1 MASVV
6 AAGRA
11 AKRTEIWTRMQVD
24 AFTLAA
30 VADELRAGLLGA
42 RVDDVIQPTPLAV
55 ALQCY
60 GGSTGGGA
68 RNRWLLASAEPR
80 LARLHLVERK
90 PRKLTAE
97 PPAFVMLLRKYLEGA
112 RLREVRQPRW
122 ERLLELGFARG
133 PETSWLVVEV
143 MGALSNLI
151 LRDAADLILGALRP
165 VSLEKNHYRALVPHV
180 PYRTPPPQTRTLHGE
195 SLPRLAPE
203 SLSGGDLR
211 VAAGDL
217 LARASSPPTTG
228 RKRQA
233 LTAASVLTGQIAGWG
248 RDLAAE
254 ALARAGLALDAAP
267 APDLDWDAVAAAVRD
282 LAALYDTHAW
292 QPTLVYTADDP
303 RPHDAAAYRP
313 ARFPAA
319 ELRTAPS
326 VNDALAAYFE
336 DAEWHG
342 AVESAKADLR
352 HLLKTQHDRTRRK
365 AEALTGELAAL
376 DEAQRLRLEADT
388 LLAFQADV
396 PPGAASYTLANPFA
410 AGADDP
416 ATLTLALDPR
426 LSPVENA
433 NRRYAR
439 YHKLQRAAQAIPPQ
453 IAANDLERTRVEQ
466 LQTDLALA
474 ETPAE
479 IALVRAE
486 VADAGYLRAARAA
499 AKPAG
504 GTKGGKSGKP
514 AKGGKGGKP
523 SQQRRAPDGGAPLRR
538 TSADGFTVLIGKNSR
553 QNEEVTFAQASA
565 GDLWLHAR
573 GVPGAHVI
581 VKAGGRPVPDA
592 TLREAAALA
601 AYYSQARGSGSV
613 PVDYTEQ
620 RYVRH
625 LKGGGP
631 GLVTYERERTLHAA
645 PADPGAA
652 SP

>member
-1 MASVV
+1 
-6 AAGRA
+6 
-11 AKRTEIWTRMQVD
+11 MQVD

-30 VADELRAGLLGA
+30 VADELRTGLLGA

-60 GGSTGGGA
+60 GGAAGAA

-97 PPAFVMLLRKYLEGA
+97 PPTFVMLLRKYLEGA

-133 PETSWLVVEV
+133 PETSWLVIEV

-151 LRDAADLILGALRP
+151 LRDDAGLILGALRP
-165 VSLEKNHYRALVPHV
+165 VSLEKNRYRALAPHV
-180 PYRTPPPQTRTLHGE
+180 PYRTPPPQTRTVQGE

-203 SLSGGDLR
+203 SVGGSDLR
-211 VAAGDL
+211 VAVGDL
-217 LARASSPPTTG
+217 LTRESSPTTG
-228 RKRQA
+228 SKRQA
-233 LTAASVLTGQIAGWG
+233 LTVASVLTGQVAGWG

-254 ALARAGLALDAAP
+254 ALARAGLSPDAAP
-267 APDLDWDAVAAAVRD
+267 TPDLDWDAVAAAVRD

-292 QPTLVYTADDP
+292 QPTLVYTPDDP
-303 RPHDAAAYRP
+303 RPQDAAAYRP
-313 ARFPAA
+313 VRFPAS
-319 ELRTAPS
+319 ELRPAPS

-336 DAEWHG
+336 DAEWRG
-342 AVESAKADLR
+342 AVDSAKADLR

-365 AEALTGELAAL
+365 AEALAAELAAL
-376 DEAQRLRLEADT
+376 DEAQALRLEADT

-396 PPGAASYTLANPFA
+396 PSGAASYTLANPFA
-410 AGADDP
+410 AGPDDP

-453 IAANDLERTRVEQ
+453 IAANDLERARVEQ

-499 AKPAG
+499 KPARG
-504 GTKGGKSGKP
+504 AQSGKSGKP
-514 AKGGKGGKP
+514 GKGGKP
-523 SQQRRAPDGGAPLRR
+523 SQQRRAPDGGVPLRR

-553 QNEEVTFAQASA
+553 QNEEVTFSQASA

-581 VKAGGRPVPDA
+581 VKAGGRPVPEA

-631 GLVTYERERTLHAA
+631 GLVTYERERTLHAV

-652 SP
+652 SL